1 MTWSVHPDP
10 SDETERQA
18 LVAAVEQA
26 LAEEGGA
33 PTYAGPWWRAGF
45 DDLGGFDGLGGGP
58 AAEQPWREPG
68 VVEP

>member
-10 SDETERQA
+10 RDETERQA
-18 LVAAVEQA
+18 LLAAVEQA
-26 LAEEGGA
+26 LAEEQRDA
-33 PTYAGPWWRAGF
+33 PSYAGPWWRAGF
-45 DDLGGFDGLGGGP
+45 EEPGGFLGGGP

>member
-1 MTWSVHPDP
+1 MTWSVQPEP

-18 LVAAVEQA
+18 LLDALDRA
-26 LAEEGGA
+26 LAEDENGA
-33 PTYAGPWWRAGF
+33 RGFLSAWWRSG
-45 DDLGGFDGLGGGP
+45 LEELGGGP